1 MDQVTRSVQGG
12 DVSLEE
18 AYRLALSGR
27 LTSVEMGL
35 ASELMCECG
44 NADGYNC
51 MSSEHTRMREELSDA
66 GKIGVI
72 PARREF

>member
-1 MDQVTRSVQGG
+1 VQSG

-18 AYRLALSGR
+18 AYSLALNGR
-27 LTSVEMGL
+27 LTAVEMGL

-51 MSSEHTRMREELSDA
+51 MSSEHTRMREELLDA